1 MHLLFFL
8 PIPHFSSFLFFF
20 FLLIQHSTSHD
31 TLFIFCN
38 TTNNANTYST
48 SPHSAPRKNKG
59 MPRLNARDRTEMHRM
74 QQAQY
79 TDGTATDLRLLH
91 SLDDLG
97 GLRRKGTKDSEEE
110 EGDPGPISWH
120 QRISI
125 WMINE
130 GMFICF
136 VVFMFVCF
144 SGFLFLVVPFLL
156 VVSECVVLC
165 RVVFRNRQLWNSIA
179 DHKSIRVQTY
189 LMAGVLGPCL
199 TSPAFF

>member
-1 MHLLFFL
+1 MKLAALVVFL

-20 FLLIQHSTSHD
+20 FNPHSTFNLTRH
-31 TLFIFCN
+31 LFSFFVIQP
-38 TTNNANTYST
+38 TNINTYST
-48 SPHSAPRKNKG
+48 SPYSNAKKDKG
-59 MPRLNARDRTEMHRM
+59 MPRLNARDRTEMHQM

-97 GLRRKGTKDSEEE
+97 GLWRKGDRARKDSEEE

-130 GMFICF
+130 GMFISFCASF
-136 VVFMFVCF
+136 LCSCVCYC
-144 SGFLFLVVPFLL
+144 LV
-156 VVSECVVLC
+156 
-165 RVVFRNRQLWNSIA
+165 
-179 DHKSIRVQTY
+179 
-189 LMAGVLGPCL
+189 
-199 TSPAFF
+199 